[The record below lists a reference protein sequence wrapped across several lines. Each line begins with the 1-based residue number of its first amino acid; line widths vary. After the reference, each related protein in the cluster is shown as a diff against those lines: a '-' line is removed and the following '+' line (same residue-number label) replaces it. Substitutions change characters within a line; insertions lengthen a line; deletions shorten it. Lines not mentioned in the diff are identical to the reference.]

1 MESNPKYNIIKKVH
15 PDFGIELY
23 CHNMEDEKN
32 VGNKYERFC
41 NVLEY
46 YCNDLDENNYCHMA
60 ETWGQALKIIQN
72 KDKFTCICSKK
83 DCQEKCFIKHK
94 PTKKIFLIGSKC
106 WTNTFT
112 NLIDPYKEI
121 KKYRNKILKKYEKD
135 VEYQKQRQQNIYD
148 IISRTKLHF
157 GKHKDKTFN
166 EIPETYVIWMMQHI
180 DKIHPT
186 KHVHDSIIDFFCKK
200 FNLELE
206 D

>member
-1 MESNPKYNIIKKVH
+1 MSRKVFH
-15 PDFGIELY
+15 STQT
-23 CHNMEDEKN
+23 N
-32 VGNKYERFC
+32 
-41 NVLEY
+41 
-46 YCNDLDENNYCHMA
+46 
-60 ETWGQALKIIQN
+60 
-72 KDKFTCICSKK
+72 
-83 DCQEKCFIKHK
+83 
-94 PTKKIFLIGSKC
+94 KKIFMIGSKC

-186 KHVHDSIIDFFCKK
+186 KHVHNSIIDFFCKK